1 MPESS
6 GIDLCGFFV
15 LSRHPFC
22 FLYKKTE
29 NLYKFPVKC
38 EEELFEFSRCLFL
51 IIYIPEWKE
60 I

>member
-51 IIYIPEWKE
+51 IIYIPE
-60 I
+60 